1 MLDCVSK
8 CLPINR
14 LSSSEG
20 VNNINADGIN
30 LFEHNGITLCQNG
43 NASQLVI
50 NCHGGWKELEK
61 KSSYFTR
68 QVGDGWAEVPK
79 GMRLDF
85 YTADGDFTKG
95 SSVLAEV
102 SLRSDE
108 ALLDGIKPRTGLSSD
123 DLAKLAEMRN
133 TSPENMEEMLL
144 LSAIGVKETVQELTT
159 VKDYALFIHEQ
170 NDQVIKSYKEGSYGR
185 DIDIALV
192 TEKEH
197 KRHLSDVF
205 EAIFKS
211 GANQVIHFG
220 ACRVSR

>member
-1 MLDCVSK
+1 
-8 CLPINR
+8 
-14 LSSSEG
+14 
-20 VNNINADGIN
+20 
-30 LFEHNGITLCQNG
+30 
-43 NASQLVI
+43 
-50 NCHGGWKELEK
+50 
-61 KSSYFTR
+61 
-68 QVGDGWAEVPK
+68 
-79 GMRLDF
+79 MRLDF

-123 DLAKLAEMRN
+123 DLLKLAQMRN
-133 TSPENMEEMLL
+133 TSPEQMEAMLL

-205 EAIFKS
+205 EAILKS
-211 GANQVIHFG
+211 GANYQVIHFG